1 MSLISLKVGCAAVSP
16 LLVVH
21 FQKLLK
27 CSNIIIQLLWF
38 EHSSS
43 IAIYKSLQLGCILV
57 HKLFLYY
64 EHRPPSPDTATSKSW
79 LFREKKYDLYDYNL
93 AVVCVLLSSKA
104 TRAAKIRCLK
114 YFCKIFYWRKGRPML
129 RKLHLQTYLM
139 ADI

>member
-1 MSLISLKVGCAAVSP
+1 MNRELYAINYYKKKLISRFKPFFLVKYYRISKWLSLISLKVGCAAVSP

-38 EHSSS
+38 EHSGS

-79 LFREKKYDLYDYNL
+79 LFAKK
-93 AVVCVLLSSKA
+93 SM
-104 TRAAKIRCLK
+104 
-114 YFCKIFYWRKGRPML
+114 IFM
-129 RKLHLQTYLM
+129 TT
-139 ADI
+139 I